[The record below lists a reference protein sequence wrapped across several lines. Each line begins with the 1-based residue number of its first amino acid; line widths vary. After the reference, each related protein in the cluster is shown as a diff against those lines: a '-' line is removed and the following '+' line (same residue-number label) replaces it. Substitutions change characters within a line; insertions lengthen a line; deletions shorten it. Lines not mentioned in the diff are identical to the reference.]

1 MFSRRLGIRPRPF
14 LRRLTGRRHFG
25 ANFGIYGIQ
34 LSQMDM
40 LYFQLPSS
48 HSGRG
53 GRSKTVQ
60 PPILKHALR
69 LHQDSDAH
77 FPPIARGI
85 STNGAPTWQEPDA
98 NGLNRLNRYCFRC
111 HGSVYFSVYDRARVL
126 AIAGDMQARIKPN
139 PNQLKRSGFK
149 MPPDRTLDPAEVQ
162 AIYDFLE

>member
-25 ANFGIYGIQ
+25 ANFGIYGLQ

-69 LHQDSDAH
+69 
-77 FPPIARGI
+77 PPTPAVTTSMLGKVSWSRGDLTVI
-85 STNGAPTWQEPDA
+85 VTFLLAECAPSTA
-98 NGLNRLNRYCFRC
+98 
-111 HGSVYFSVYDRARVL
+111 
-126 AIAGDMQARIKPN
+126 
-139 PNQLKRSGFK
+139 
-149 MPPDRTLDPAEVQ
+149 
-162 AIYDFLE
+162 